1 MKQYRLSKRAEND
14 LLNIFIYGIERFGL
28 IQAEKY
34 NSELDNCFGLISQNP
49 QMGRSTNKI
58 IKSLRRHEHK
68 SHVIFYEEHNFGIL
82 ILTIIHEKSIQKLD
96 L

>member
-34 NSELDNCFGLISQNP
+34 NSELDN
-49 QMGRSTNKI
+49 
-58 IKSLRRHEHK
+58 
-68 SHVIFYEEHNFGIL
+68 YFGIL
-82 ILTIIHEKSIQKLD
+82 ILTIIHKNSIQKLGI
-96 L
+96 